1 MNAYRLILT
10 HFSQR
15 YPSVPC
21 IPLEGKDYVLLA
33 FDFMRISFQD
43 LIWAPSV
50 MPALVEAFPPSGN
63 ENENEDENDEEH
75 EDQEHHTENKG
86 DKKKTKNENGKKRQ
100 IDNKKNQ
107 NSKKIK
113 LACRCHEFSRVDND
127 DDDNGMVIN
136 DIKICSICTLHS
148 NDKKSIKKSN
158 LNNKISKD

>member
-15 YPSVPC
+15 YPSVPS

-50 MPALVEAFPPSGN
+50 MPALVEAFPPTGN
-63 ENENEDENDEEH
+63 ENENDEEN
-75 EDQEHHTENKG
+75 EVLEHDAENKG
-86 DKKKTKNENGKKRQ
+86 NKKKIENENGKKRQ

-107 NSKKIK
+107 NSKKMK
-113 LACRCHEFSRVDND
+113 LACRCHEFSTVDND
-127 DDDNGMVIN
+127 DEDKDMVIN
-136 DIKICSICTLHS
+136 DIKICSICTLDS
-148 NDKKSIKKSN
+148 NDEKSVKNSN
-158 LNNKISKD
+158 LNNEISKE